1 MRGESQTTAPRRHHV
16 LRASKGQD
24 IPPTTLAEVMSRVY
38 GLGNVNVAER
48 DAVWSQPNNWTIALK
63 SHASKVSRAVVR
75 IECAYLEKLVKRK
88 STTPSNLQ
96 PGVPEVAHRGQPR
109 PRDTLTCKRAEV

>member
-1 MRGESQTTAPRRHHV
+1 M
-16 LRASKGQD
+16 
-24 IPPTTLAEVMSRVY
+24 MSRVD
-38 GLGNVNVAER
+38 GLGNVNAAER

-63 SHASKVSRAVVR
+63 SHASKVSRAVAR

-96 PGVPEVAHRGQPR
+96 PGVPEVAHRGQLGPW
-109 PRDTLTCKRAEV
+109 DTLTCKRAEVQLPYRLCHNADTNEKNEESARVHVSE